1 MLHARTTERH
11 VKRLPIFSFSAVS
24 KNETYLCSCGFS
36 AWIMDTNPLS
46 RKKDTFLPF
55 GDSLPSKPPF
65 IGNAI
70 MQNVRRAGTE
80 LPCADFCY
88 FLSRSKRP
96 EPSPMRDGSLAIH
109 IVAGTGGTKRRMN
122 RPRQDREWWMEDRW

>member
-1 MLHARTTERH
+1 MSDPGLGLWSANVTCKDYGTSC
-11 VKRLPIFSFSAVS
+11 KKIANFQLSAVS

-55 GDSLPSKPPF
+55 GDSPLPASRHSSAMQLCKTLDGPGRNFPAL
-65 IGNAI
+65 IPAI
-70 MQNVRRAGTE
+70 FYLV
-80 LPCADFCY
+80 
-88 FLSRSKRP
+88 SKRP

-109 IVAGTGGTKRRMN
+109 IVAGTVGLSG
-122 RPRQDREWWMEDRW
+122 E